1 MHLCVCVAEEDTC
14 KLESPDMA
22 QGGFP
27 LIDTYK
33 AENFLFDL
41 MTLSLQGMFFVF
53 LTQWKYFSRSD
64 LVLLSVS
71 LWLLCDSLIL

>member
-1 MHLCVCVAEEDTC
+1 MTMICMSQVTVNVQECICVCVCVAEEDAC

-41 MTLSLQGMFFVF
+41 MTLSLQGMLFCLFNTMEIFF
-53 LTQWKYFSRSD
+53 
-64 LVLLSVS
+64 
-71 LWLLCDSLIL
+71 